1 MRKQRTG
8 TKIGY
13 ARVSTKDQSTEQQ
26 VAALI
31 AHGVD
36 KDNIFI
42 ETVSGVSK
50 RRPRLE
56 EGLLCRWLG
65 GLCRR
70 LCCAV
75 KWMTWNQSDAVRFK
89 IIFAAIAVVL
99 Y

>member
-36 KDNIFI
+36 K
-42 ETVSGVSK
+42 
-50 RRPRLE
+50 
-56 EGLLCRWLG
+56 

>member
-50 RRPRLE
+50 RR
-56 EGLLCRWLG
+56 GSCVG
-65 GLCRR
+65 GW
-70 LCCAV
+70 A
-75 KWMTWNQSDAVRFK
+75 AYAAA
-89 IIFAAIAVVL
+89 FAAL
-99 Y
+99 